1 MKRKFLLLFIC
12 LLSLLSCSQKKLPH
26 YPATDDG
33 ITRMHLD
40 SAAIYTKKH
49 DLHKAMYQLKAAE
62 KRLFNVTQDSLK
74 FLTYYHIAQINAQDG
89 AYKIALEYLKH
100 AARNANDVK
109 RSHRMTDIY
118 IEKAF
123 IYNQMGNRDS
133 ALNSLQRVEKYK
145 PRIRKD
151 QEKRIEE
158 MRQHIKRHQIVAIS
172 PGKDVEIV
180 QLQDLYEVALAQRKA
195 VELKLYIAY
204 LLLTLILV
212 SIGIT
217 IWFRRRMRQ
226 QLQFYRLQQQ
236 ETEHN
241 IQLTLR
247 RKDATI
253 DEMKAEID
261 SKLDELNQLR
271 YSIKA
276 HNKNIKTSDSI
287 EQVKLG
293 IDTLYTILKGG
304 NLSQMGKREQQ
315 ALNMIMPNYDYELS
329 YILNNPR
336 FALTP
341 KECFY
346 YIMEHYGIEDELKA
360 QAFCC
365 TAQAIRSIKSRI
377 NHCIKNLAAYSP
389 ICL

>member
-1 MKRKFLLLFIC
+1 M
-12 LLSLLSCSQKKLPH
+12 
-26 YPATDDG
+26 A
-33 ITRMHLD
+33 
-40 SAAIYTKKH
+40 
-49 DLHKAMYQLKAAE
+49 
-62 KRLFNVTQDSLK
+62 
-74 FLTYYHIAQINAQDG
+74 
-89 AYKIALEYLKH
+89 
-100 AARNANDVK
+100 
-109 RSHRMTDIY
+109 DID

-123 IYNQMGNRDS
+123 VYNQMGKRDS
-133 ALNSLQRVEKYK
+133 ALNSLLKAEKYK

-158 MRQHIKRHQIVAIS
+158 MRQRIKKHQIVAIS

-195 VELKLYIAY
+195 LELKLYIAY
-204 LLLTLILV
+204 LLLALILV

-226 QLQFYRLQQQ
+226 QLRFYRLQQQ

-261 SKLDELNQLR
+261 NKLDELNHLR
-271 YSIKA
+271 DSIKA
-276 HNKNIKTSDSI
+276 HSKNIKTSDSI
-287 EQVKLG
+287 EQIKLG
-293 IDTLYTILKGG
+293 IDTLHTILKGG

-315 ALNMIMPNYDYELS
+315 ALNIIMPNYDYELS

-346 YIMEHYGIEDELKA
+346 YVMEHYGIEDELKA

-365 TAQAIRSIKSRI
+365 TSQAIRSIKSRLR
-377 NHCIKNLAAYSP
+377 KKLEQG
-389 ICL
+389 

>member
-1 MKRKFLLLFIC
+1 MKKRFLLWFIS
-12 LLSLLSCSQKKLPH
+12 LLSLLSCSQRKLPH

-33 ITRMHLD
+33 ITQMRLD
-40 SAAIYTKKH
+40 SAKIYTKRH

-62 KRLFNVTQDSLK
+62 KRLFNVTEDSLK
-74 FLTYYHIAQINAQDG
+74 FLTYYRIAQINAQDG
-89 AYKIALEYLKH
+89 AYKLALDYLKH
-100 AARNANDVK
+100 AARHANDVK
-109 RSHRMTDIY
+109 RSHRMADID

-123 IYNQMGNRDS
+123 VYNQMGKRDS
-133 ALNSLQRVEKYK
+133 ALNSLLKAEKYK

-158 MRQHIKRHQIVAIS
+158 MRQHIKKHQIVAIS

-195 VELKLYIAY
+195 LELKLYIAY
-204 LLLTLILV
+204 LLLALILV

-226 QLQFYRLQQQ
+226 QLRFYRLQQQ

-271 YSIKA
+271 DSIKA
-276 HNKNIKTSDSI
+276 HSKNIKTSDSI
-287 EQVKLG
+287 EQIKLG

-346 YIMEHYGIEDELKA
+346 YVMEHYEIEDELKA

-365 TAQAIRSIKSRI
+365 TSQAIRSIKSRLRKKLEQ
-377 NHCIKNLAAYSP
+377 N
-389 ICL
+389 

>member
-123 IYNQMGNRDS
+123 IYNQMGKRDS

-151 QEKRIEE
+151 QEKQIEE

-172 PGKDVEIV
+172 PGKDIEIV

-226 QLQFYRLQQQ
+226 QLQFYRQQQQ

-287 EQVKLG
+287 EQIKLG

-346 YIMEHYGIEDELKA
+346 YIMEHYGIEDDLKA
-360 QAFCC
+360 QAFYC
-365 TAQAIRSIKSRI
+365 TAQAIRSIKSRLKKKLEQ
-377 NHCIKNLAAYSP
+377 N
-389 ICL
+389 

>member
-1 MKRKFLLLFIC
+1 MKKRILLWFIS
-12 LLSLLSCSQKKLPH
+12 LLSLLSCSQRKLPH

-33 ITRMHLD
+33 ITQMRLD
-40 SAAIYTKKH
+40 SAKIYTKRH

-62 KRLFNVTQDSLK
+62 KRLFNVTEDSLK
-74 FLTYYHIAQINAQDG
+74 FLTYYRIAQINAQDG
-89 AYKIALEYLKH
+89 AYKLALDYLKH
-100 AARNANDVK
+100 AARHANDVK
-109 RSHRMTDIY
+109 RSHRMADID

-123 IYNQMGNRDS
+123 VYNQMGKRDS
-133 ALNSLQRVEKYK
+133 ALNSLLKAEKYK

-158 MRQHIKRHQIVAIS
+158 MRQHIKKHQIVAIS

-195 VELKLYIAY
+195 LELKLYITY
-204 LLLTLILV
+204 LLLALILV

-253 DEMKAEID
+253 DAMKAEID

-271 YSIKA
+271 DSIKA
-276 HNKNIKTSDSI
+276 HSKNIKTSDSI
-287 EQVKLG
+287 EQIKLG
-293 IDTLYTILKGG
+293 IDTLHTILKGG

-346 YIMEHYGIEDELKA
+346 YVMEHYGIEDELKA

-365 TAQAIRSIKSRI
+365 TSQAIRSIKSRLR
-377 NHCIKNLAAYSP
+377 KKLEQG
-389 ICL
+389 

>member
-1 MKRKFLLLFIC
+1 MKKRFLLWFIS
-12 LLSLLSCSQKKLPH
+12 LLSLLSCSQRKLPH

-33 ITRMHLD
+33 ITQMRLD
-40 SAAIYTKKH
+40 SAAIYTKRH

-62 KRLFNVTQDSLK
+62 KRLFNVTEDSLK
-74 FLTYYHIAQINAQDG
+74 FLTYYRIAQINAQDG
-89 AYKIALEYLKH
+89 AYKLALDYLKH
-100 AARNANDVK
+100 AARHANDVK
-109 RSHRMTDIY
+109 QSHRMADID

-123 IYNQMGNRDS
+123 VYNQMGKRDS
-133 ALNSLQRVEKYK
+133 ALNSLLKAEKYK

-158 MRQHIKRHQIVAIS
+158 MRQRIKKHQIVAIS

-195 VELKLYIAY
+195 LELKLYITY
-204 LLLTLILV
+204 LLLALILV

-261 SKLDELNQLR
+261 NKLNELNQLR
-271 YSIKA
+271 DSIKA
-276 HNKNIKTSDSI
+276 HSKNIKTSDSI
-287 EQVKLG
+287 EQIKLG
-293 IDTLYTILKGG
+293 IDTLHTILKGG

-346 YIMEHYGIEDELKA
+346 YVMEHYEIEDELKA

-365 TAQAIRSIKSRI
+365 TSQAIRSIKSRLRKKLEQ
-377 NHCIKNLAAYSP
+377 N
-389 ICL
+389 

>member
-74 FLTYYHIAQINAQDG
+74 FVTYYHIAQINAQDG

-100 AARNANDVK
+100 AARNTNDVK

-123 IYNQMGNRDS
+123 IYNQMGKRDS

-172 PGKDVEIV
+172 PGKDIEIV

-226 QLQFYRLQQQ
+226 QLQFYRQQQQ

-287 EQVKLG
+287 EQIKLG

-346 YIMEHYGIEDELKA
+346 YIMEHYGIEDDLKA

-365 TAQAIRSIKSRI
+365 TAQAIRSIKSRLKKKLEQ
-377 NHCIKNLAAYSP
+377 N
-389 ICL
+389 

>member
-123 IYNQMGNRDS
+123 IYNQMGKRDS

-172 PGKDVEIV
+172 PGKDIEIV

-226 QLQFYRLQQQ
+226 QLQFYRQQQQ
-236 ETEHN
+236 EIEHN

-287 EQVKLG
+287 EQIKLG

-346 YIMEHYGIEDELKA
+346 YIMEHYGIEDDLKA

-365 TAQAIRSIKSRI
+365 TAQAIRSIKSRLKKKLEQ
-377 NHCIKNLAAYSP
+377 N
-389 ICL
+389 

>member
-62 KRLFNVTQDSLK
+62 KCLFNVTQDSLK

-226 QLQFYRLQQQ
+226 QLQFYRQQQQ

-287 EQVKLG
+287 EQIKLG

-365 TAQAIRSIKSRI
+365 TAQAIRSIKSRLKKKLEQ
-377 NHCIKNLAAYSP
+377 N
-389 ICL
+389 

>member
-1 MKRKFLLLFIC
+1 MKKRFLLWFIS
-12 LLSLLSCSQKKLPH
+12 LLSLLSCSQRKLPH

-33 ITRMHLD
+33 ITQMRLD
-40 SAAIYTKKH
+40 SAAIYTKRH

-62 KRLFNVTQDSLK
+62 KRLFNVTEDSLK
-74 FLTYYHIAQINAQDG
+74 FLTYYRIAQINAQDG
-89 AYKIALEYLKH
+89 AYKLALDYLKH
-100 AARNANDVK
+100 AARHANDVK
-109 RSHRMTDIY
+109 RSHRMADID
-118 IEKAF
+118 IEKALV
-123 IYNQMGNRDS
+123 YNQMGKRDS
-133 ALNSLQRVEKYK
+133 ALNSLLKAEKYK

-158 MRQHIKRHQIVAIS
+158 MRQRIKKRQIVAIS

-195 VELKLYIAY
+195 LELKLYIAY
-204 LLLTLILV
+204 LLLALILV

-226 QLQFYRLQQQ
+226 QLRFYRLQQQ
-236 ETEHN
+236 KTEHN

-247 RKDATI
+247 RKNATI

-261 SKLDELNQLR
+261 NKLDELNQLR
-271 YSIKA
+271 DSIKA
-276 HNKNIKTSDSI
+276 HSKNIKTSDSI
-287 EQVKLG
+287 EQIKLG
-293 IDTLYTILKGG
+293 IDTLHTILKGG

-346 YIMEHYGIEDELKA
+346 YVMEHYGIEDELKA

-365 TAQAIRSIKSRI
+365 TSQAIRSIKSRLR
-377 NHCIKNLAAYSP
+377 KKLEQG
-389 ICL
+389 

>member
-1 MKRKFLLLFIC
+1 MKKRFLLWFIS
-12 LLSLLSCSQKKLPH
+12 LLSLLSCSQRKLPH

-33 ITRMHLD
+33 ITQMRLD
-40 SAAIYTKKH
+40 SAKIYTKRH

-62 KRLFNVTQDSLK
+62 KRLFNVTEDSLK
-74 FLTYYHIAQINAQDG
+74 FLTYYRIAQINAQDG
-89 AYKIALEYLKH
+89 AYKLALDYLKH
-100 AARNANDVK
+100 AARHANDVK
-109 RSHRMTDIY
+109 RSHRMADID

-123 IYNQMGNRDS
+123 VYNQMGKRDS
-133 ALNSLQRVEKYK
+133 ALNSLLKAEKYK

-158 MRQHIKRHQIVAIS
+158 MRQHIKKHQIVAIS

-195 VELKLYIAY
+195 LELKLYIAY
-204 LLLTLILV
+204 LLLALILV

-247 RKDATI
+247 RKNATI

-261 SKLDELNQLR
+261 NKLEELNQLR
-271 YSIKA
+271 DSIKA

-287 EQVKLG
+287 EQIKLG

-315 ALNMIMPNYDYELS
+315 ALNIIMPNYDYELS

-346 YIMEHYGIEDELKA
+346 YVMEHYGIEDELKA

-365 TAQAIRSIKSRI
+365 TSQAIRSIKSRLRKKLEQ
-377 NHCIKNLAAYSP
+377 N
-389 ICL
+389 

>member
-100 AARNANDVK
+100 AARNTNDVK

-123 IYNQMGNRDS
+123 IYNQMGKRDS

-158 MRQHIKRHQIVAIS
+158 MRQHIRRHQIVAIS
-172 PGKDVEIV
+172 PGKDIEIV
-180 QLQDLYEVALAQRKA
+180 QLQDLYEVAIAQRKA

-226 QLQFYRLQQQ
+226 QLQFYRQQQQ

-276 HNKNIKTSDSI
+276 HNKNIKKSDSI
-287 EQVKLG
+287 EQIKLG

-346 YIMEHYGIEDELKA
+346 YIMEHYGIEDDLKA

-365 TAQAIRSIKSRI
+365 TAQAIRSIKSRLKKKLEQ
-377 NHCIKNLAAYSP
+377 N
-389 ICL
+389 

>member
-123 IYNQMGNRDS
+123 IYNQMGKRDS

-172 PGKDVEIV
+172 PGKDIEIV

-226 QLQFYRLQQQ
+226 QLQYYRQQQQ

-261 SKLDELNQLR
+261 SKLDELYQLR

-287 EQVKLG
+287 EQIKLG

-346 YIMEHYGIEDELKA
+346 YIMEHYGIEDDLKA

-365 TAQAIRSIKSRI
+365 TAQAIRSIKSRLKKKLEQ
-377 NHCIKNLAAYSP
+377 N
-389 ICL
+389 

>member
-1 MKRKFLLLFIC
+1 MKKRFLLWFIS
-12 LLSLLSCSQKKLPH
+12 LLSLLSCSQRKLPH

-33 ITRMHLD
+33 ITQMRLD
-40 SAAIYTKKH
+40 SAKIYTKRH

-62 KRLFNVTQDSLK
+62 KRLFNVTEDSLK
-74 FLTYYHIAQINAQDG
+74 FLTYYRIAQINAQDG
-89 AYKIALEYLKH
+89 AYKLALDYLKH
-100 AARNANDVK
+100 AARHANDVK
-109 RSHRMTDIY
+109 QSHRMADID

-123 IYNQMGNRDS
+123 VYNQMGKRDS
-133 ALNSLQRVEKYK
+133 ALNSLLKAEKYK

-158 MRQHIKRHQIVAIS
+158 MRQHIKKHQIVAIS

-195 VELKLYIAY
+195 LELKLYIAY
-204 LLLTLILV
+204 LLLALILV

-261 SKLDELNQLR
+261 NKLDELNQLR
-271 YSIKA
+271 DSIKA

-287 EQVKLG
+287 EQIKLG
-293 IDTLYTILKGG
+293 IDTLHTILKGG

-315 ALNMIMPNYDYELS
+315 ALNIIMPNYDYELS

-346 YIMEHYGIEDELKA
+346 YVMEHYEIEDELKA

-365 TAQAIRSIKSRI
+365 TSQAIRSIKSRLRKKLEQ
-377 NHCIKNLAAYSP
+377 N
-389 ICL
+389 

>member
-123 IYNQMGNRDS
+123 IYNQMGKRDS

-172 PGKDVEIV
+172 PGKDIEIV

-226 QLQFYRLQQQ
+226 QLQFYRQQQQ

-261 SKLDELNQLR
+261 SKLDELYQLR

-287 EQVKLG
+287 EQIKLG

-365 TAQAIRSIKSRI
+365 TAQAIRSIKSRLKKKLEQ
-377 NHCIKNLAAYSP
+377 N
-389 ICL
+389 

>member
-1 MKRKFLLLFIC
+1 MKKRFLLWFIS
-12 LLSLLSCSQKKLPH
+12 LLSLLSCSQRKLPH

-33 ITRMHLD
+33 ITQMRLD
-40 SAAIYTKKH
+40 SATIYTKRH

-62 KRLFNVTQDSLK
+62 KRLFNVTEDSLK
-74 FLTYYHIAQINAQDG
+74 FLTYYRIAQINAQDG
-89 AYKIALEYLKH
+89 AYKLALDYLKH
-100 AARNANDVK
+100 AARHANDVK
-109 RSHRMTDIY
+109 QSHRMADID

-123 IYNQMGNRDS
+123 VYNQMGKRDS
-133 ALNSLQRVEKYK
+133 ALNSLLKAEKYK

-158 MRQHIKRHQIVAIS
+158 MRQHIKKHQIVAIS

-195 VELKLYIAY
+195 LELKLYIAY
-204 LLLTLILV
+204 LLLALILV

-271 YSIKA
+271 DSIKA
-276 HNKNIKTSDSI
+276 HSKNIKTSDSI
-287 EQVKLG
+287 EQIKLG
-293 IDTLYTILKGG
+293 IDTLHTILKGG

-315 ALNMIMPNYDYELS
+315 ALNIIMPNYDYELS

-346 YIMEHYGIEDELKA
+346 YVMEHYEIEDELKA

-365 TAQAIRSIKSRI
+365 TSQAIRSIKSRLRKKLEQ
-377 NHCIKNLAAYSP
+377 N
-389 ICL
+389 

>member
-287 EQVKLG
+287 EQIKLG

-315 ALNMIMPNYDYELS
+315 ALNIIMPNYDYELS

-365 TAQAIRSIKSRI
+365 TAQAIRSIKSRLKKKLEQ
-377 NHCIKNLAAYSP
+377 N
-389 ICL
+389 

>member
-62 KRLFNVTQDSLK
+62 KRLFNVTEDSLK

-100 AARNANDVK
+100 AARNTNDVK

-123 IYNQMGNRDS
+123 IYNQMGKRDS

-158 MRQHIKRHQIVAIS
+158 MRQHIRRHQIVAIS
-172 PGKDVEIV
+172 PGKDIEIV

-226 QLQFYRLQQQ
+226 QLQFYRQQQQ

-287 EQVKLG
+287 EQIKLG
-293 IDTLYTILKGG
+293 IDTLYIILKGG

-346 YIMEHYGIEDELKA
+346 YIMEHYGIEDDLKA

-365 TAQAIRSIKSRI
+365 TAQAIRSIKSRLKKKLEQ
-377 NHCIKNLAAYSP
+377 N
-389 ICL
+389 

>member
-1 MKRKFLLLFIC
+1 MKKRFLLWFIS
-12 LLSLLSCSQKKLPH
+12 LLSLLSCSQRKLPH

-33 ITRMHLD
+33 ITQMRLD
-40 SAAIYTKKH
+40 SATIYTKRH

-62 KRLFNVTQDSLK
+62 KRLFNVTEDSLK
-74 FLTYYHIAQINAQDG
+74 FLTYYRIAQINAQDG
-89 AYKIALEYLKH
+89 AYKLALDYLKH
-100 AARNANDVK
+100 AARHANDVK
-109 RSHRMTDIY
+109 RSHRMADID

-123 IYNQMGNRDS
+123 VYNQMGKRDS
-133 ALNSLQRVEKYK
+133 ALNSLLKAEKYK

-151 QEKRIEE
+151 QEKHIEE
-158 MRQHIKRHQIVAIS
+158 MRQRIKKHQIVAIS
-172 PGKDVEIV
+172 PSKDVEIV

-195 VELKLYIAY
+195 LELKLYIAY
-204 LLLTLILV
+204 LLLALILV

-226 QLQFYRLQQQ
+226 QLRFYRLQQQ

-261 SKLDELNQLR
+261 NKLDELNHLR
-271 YSIKA
+271 DSIKA
-276 HNKNIKTSDSI
+276 HSKNIKTSDSI
-287 EQVKLG
+287 EQIKLG
-293 IDTLYTILKGG
+293 IDTLHTILKGG

-346 YIMEHYGIEDELKA
+346 YVMEHYGIEDELKA

-365 TAQAIRSIKSRI
+365 TSQAIRSIKSRLRKKLEQ
-377 NHCIKNLAAYSP
+377 N
-389 ICL
+389 

>member
-62 KRLFNVTQDSLK
+62 KRLFNVTEDSLK

-123 IYNQMGNRDS
+123 IYNQMGKRDS

-172 PGKDVEIV
+172 PGKDIEIV

-226 QLQFYRLQQQ
+226 QLQFYRQQQQ

-287 EQVKLG
+287 EQIKLG

-346 YIMEHYGIEDELKA
+346 YIMEHYGIEDDQKV

-365 TAQAIRSIKSRI
+365 TAQAIRSIKSRLKKKLEQ
-377 NHCIKNLAAYSP
+377 N
-389 ICL
+389 

>member
-74 FLTYYHIAQINAQDG
+74 FVTYYHIAQINAQDG

-123 IYNQMGNRDS
+123 IYNQMGKRDS

-158 MRQHIKRHQIVAIS
+158 MRQHIKRHQVVAIS
-172 PGKDVEIV
+172 PGKDIEIV

-226 QLQFYRLQQQ
+226 QLQFYRQQQQ

-287 EQVKLG
+287 EQIKLG

-346 YIMEHYGIEDELKA
+346 YIMEHYGIEDDLKA

-365 TAQAIRSIKSRI
+365 TAQAIRSIKSRLKKKLEQ
-377 NHCIKNLAAYSP
+377 N
-389 ICL
+389 

>member
-62 KRLFNVTQDSLK
+62 KRLFNVTEDSLK

-123 IYNQMGNRDS
+123 IYNQMGKRDS

-226 QLQFYRLQQQ
+226 QLQFYRQQQQ

-287 EQVKLG
+287 EQIKLG

-365 TAQAIRSIKSRI
+365 TAQAIRSIKSRLKKKLEQ
-377 NHCIKNLAAYSP
+377 N
-389 ICL
+389 

>member
-151 QEKRIEE
+151 QEKQIEE

-172 PGKDVEIV
+172 PGKDIEIV

-226 QLQFYRLQQQ
+226 QLQFYRQQQQ

-287 EQVKLG
+287 EQIKLG
-293 IDTLYTILKGG
+293 IDTLYIILKGG

-346 YIMEHYGIEDELKA
+346 YIMEHYGIEDDLKA

-365 TAQAIRSIKSRI
+365 TAQAIRSIKSRLKKKLEQ
-377 NHCIKNLAAYSP
+377 N
-389 ICL
+389 

>member
-123 IYNQMGNRDS
+123 IYNQMGKRDS

-172 PGKDVEIV
+172 PGKDIEIV

-226 QLQFYRLQQQ
+226 QLQFYRQQQQ

-271 YSIKA
+271 YSIKV

-287 EQVKLG
+287 EQIKLG
-293 IDTLYTILKGG
+293 IDTLYIILKGG

-346 YIMEHYGIEDELKA
+346 YIMEHYGIEDDLKA

-365 TAQAIRSIKSRI
+365 TAQAIRSIKSRLKKKLEQ
-377 NHCIKNLAAYSP
+377 N
-389 ICL
+389 

>member
-123 IYNQMGNRDS
+123 IYNQMGKRDS

-226 QLQFYRLQQQ
+226 QLQFYRQQQQ

-287 EQVKLG
+287 EQIKLG
-293 IDTLYTILKGG
+293 VDTLYTILKGE

-365 TAQAIRSIKSRI
+365 TAQAIRSIKSRLKKKLEQ
-377 NHCIKNLAAYSP
+377 N
-389 ICL
+389 

>member
-1 MKRKFLLLFIC
+1 MKKRFLLWFIS
-12 LLSLLSCSQKKLPH
+12 LLSLLSCSQRKLPH

-33 ITRMHLD
+33 ITQMRLD
-40 SAAIYTKKH
+40 SATIYTKRH

-62 KRLFNVTQDSLK
+62 KRLFNVTEDSLK
-74 FLTYYHIAQINAQDG
+74 FLTYYRIAQINAQDG
-89 AYKIALEYLKH
+89 AYKLALDYLKH
-100 AARNANDVK
+100 AARHANDVK
-109 RSHRMTDIY
+109 RSHRMADID

-123 IYNQMGNRDS
+123 VYNQMGKRDS
-133 ALNSLQRVEKYK
+133 ALNSLLKAEKYK

-158 MRQHIKRHQIVAIS
+158 MRQHIKKHQIVAIS

-195 VELKLYIAY
+195 LELKLYIAY
-204 LLLTLILV
+204 LLLALILV

-261 SKLDELNQLR
+261 NKLNELNQLR
-271 YSIKA
+271 DSIKA
-276 HNKNIKTSDSI
+276 HSKNIKTSDSI
-287 EQVKLG
+287 EQIKLG
-293 IDTLYTILKGG
+293 IDTLHTILKGG

-346 YIMEHYGIEDELKA
+346 YVMEHYEIEDELKA

-365 TAQAIRSIKSRI
+365 TSQAIRSIKSRLRKKLEQ
-377 NHCIKNLAAYSP
+377 N
-389 ICL
+389 

>member
-1 MKRKFLLLFIC
+1 MKKRFLLWFIS
-12 LLSLLSCSQKKLPH
+12 LLSLLSCSQRKLPH

-33 ITRMHLD
+33 ITQMRLD
-40 SAAIYTKKH
+40 SATIYTKRH

-62 KRLFNVTQDSLK
+62 KRLFNVTEDSLK
-74 FLTYYHIAQINAQDG
+74 FLTYYRIAQINAQDG
-89 AYKIALEYLKH
+89 AYKLALDYLKH
-100 AARNANDVK
+100 AARHANDVK
-109 RSHRMTDIY
+109 RSHRMADID

-123 IYNQMGNRDS
+123 VYNQMGKRDS
-133 ALNSLQRVEKYK
+133 ALNSLLKAEKYK

-158 MRQHIKRHQIVAIS
+158 MRQHIKKHQIVAIS

-195 VELKLYIAY
+195 LELKLYIAY
-204 LLLTLILV
+204 LLLALILV

-247 RKDATI
+247 RKNATI

-271 YSIKA
+271 DSIKA
-276 HNKNIKTSDSI
+276 HSKNIKTSDSI
-287 EQVKLG
+287 EQIKLG
-293 IDTLYTILKGG
+293 IDTLHTILKGG

-346 YIMEHYGIEDELKA
+346 YVMEHYEIEDELKA

-365 TAQAIRSIKSRI
+365 TSQAIRSIKSRLRKKLEQ
-377 NHCIKNLAAYSP
+377 N
-389 ICL
+389 

>member
-151 QEKRIEE
+151 QEKQIEE

-226 QLQFYRLQQQ
+226 QLQFYRQQQQ

-287 EQVKLG
+287 EQIKLG
-293 IDTLYTILKGG
+293 IDSLYTILKGG

-346 YIMEHYGIEDELKA
+346 YIMEHYGIEDDLKA

-365 TAQAIRSIKSRI
+365 TAQAIRSIKSRLKKKLEQ
-377 NHCIKNLAAYSP
+377 N
-389 ICL
+389 

>member
-12 LLSLLSCSQKKLPH
+12 LLSLLSCCQKKLPH

-226 QLQFYRLQQQ
+226 QLQFYRQQQQ

-276 HNKNIKTSDSI
+276 HNKNIKSSDSI
-287 EQVKLG
+287 EQIKLG

-346 YIMEHYGIEDELKA
+346 YIMEHYGIEDDLKA

-365 TAQAIRSIKSRI
+365 TAQAIRSIKSRLKKKLEQ
-377 NHCIKNLAAYSP
+377 N
-389 ICL
+389 

>member
-123 IYNQMGNRDS
+123 IYNQIGKRDS

-172 PGKDVEIV
+172 PGKDIEIV

-226 QLQFYRLQQQ
+226 QLQFYRQQQQ

-287 EQVKLG
+287 EQIKLG
-293 IDTLYTILKGG
+293 IDTLYIILKGG

-346 YIMEHYGIEDELKA
+346 YIMEHYGIEDDLKA

-365 TAQAIRSIKSRI
+365 TAQAIRSIKSRLKKKLEQ
-377 NHCIKNLAAYSP
+377 N
-389 ICL
+389 

>member
-62 KRLFNVTQDSLK
+62 KRLFNVTEDSLK

-123 IYNQMGNRDS
+123 IYNQMGKRDS

-172 PGKDVEIV
+172 PGKDIEIV

-217 IWFRRRMRQ
+217 IWFRRRIRQ
-226 QLQFYRLQQQ
+226 QLQFYRQQQQ

-287 EQVKLG
+287 EQIKLG
-293 IDTLYTILKGG
+293 IDTLYIILKGG

-346 YIMEHYGIEDELKA
+346 YIMEHYGIEDDLKA

-365 TAQAIRSIKSRI
+365 TAQAIRSIKSRLKKKLEQ
-377 NHCIKNLAAYSP
+377 N
-389 ICL
+389 

>member
-1 MKRKFLLLFIC
+1 MKKRFLLWFIS
-12 LLSLLSCSQKKLPH
+12 LLSLLSCSQRKLPH

-33 ITRMHLD
+33 ITQMRLD
-40 SAAIYTKKH
+40 SATIYTKRH

-62 KRLFNVTQDSLK
+62 KRLFNVTEDSLK
-74 FLTYYHIAQINAQDG
+74 FLTYYRIAQINAQDG
-89 AYKIALEYLKH
+89 AYKLALDYLKH
-100 AARNANDVK
+100 AARHANDVK
-109 RSHRMTDIY
+109 RSHRMADID

-123 IYNQMGNRDS
+123 VYNQMGKRDS
-133 ALNSLQRVEKYK
+133 ALNSLLKAEKYK

-158 MRQHIKRHQIVAIS
+158 MRQHIKKHQIVAIS

-195 VELKLYIAY
+195 LELKLYIAY
-204 LLLTLILV
+204 LLLALILV

-261 SKLDELNQLR
+261 NKLDELNQLR
-271 YSIKA
+271 DSIKA
-276 HNKNIKTSDSI
+276 HSKNIKTSDSI
-287 EQVKLG
+287 EQIKLG
-293 IDTLYTILKGG
+293 IDTLHTILKGG

-315 ALNMIMPNYDYELS
+315 ALNIIMPNYDYELS

-346 YIMEHYGIEDELKA
+346 YVMEHYEIEDELKA

-365 TAQAIRSIKSRI
+365 TSQAIRSIKSRLRKKLEQ
-377 NHCIKNLAAYSP
+377 N
-389 ICL
+389 

>member
-62 KRLFNVTQDSLK
+62 KRLFNVTEDSLK

-100 AARNANDVK
+100 AARNTNDVK

-123 IYNQMGNRDS
+123 IYNQMGKRDS

-158 MRQHIKRHQIVAIS
+158 MRQHIKRHQVVAIS
-172 PGKDVEIV
+172 PGKDIEIV

-226 QLQFYRLQQQ
+226 QLQFYRQQQQ

-287 EQVKLG
+287 EQIKLG
-293 IDTLYTILKGG
+293 IDTLYIILKGG

-346 YIMEHYGIEDELKA
+346 YIMEHYGIEDDLKA

-365 TAQAIRSIKSRI
+365 TAQAIRSIKSRLKKKLEQ
-377 NHCIKNLAAYSP
+377 N
-389 ICL
+389 

>member
-33 ITRMHLD
+33 ITRRHLD

-49 DLHKAMYQLKAAE
+49 DLHKAMYQLKVAE
-62 KRLFNVTQDSLK
+62 KRLFNVTEDSLK

-100 AARNANDVK
+100 AARNTNDVK

-123 IYNQMGNRDS
+123 IYNQMGKRDS

-158 MRQHIKRHQIVAIS
+158 MRQHIRRHQIVAIS
-172 PGKDVEIV
+172 PGKDIEIV

-287 EQVKLG
+287 EQIKLG

-346 YIMEHYGIEDELKA
+346 YIMEHYGIEDDLKA

-365 TAQAIRSIKSRI
+365 TAQAIRSIKSRLKKKLEQ
-377 NHCIKNLAAYSP
+377 N
-389 ICL
+389 

>member
-1 MKRKFLLLFIC
+1 MKKRFLLWFIS
-12 LLSLLSCSQKKLPH
+12 LLSLLSCSQRKLPH

-33 ITRMHLD
+33 ITQMRLD
-40 SAAIYTKKH
+40 SAAIYTKRH

-62 KRLFNVTQDSLK
+62 KRLFNVTEDSLK
-74 FLTYYHIAQINAQDG
+74 FLTYYRIAQINAQDG
-89 AYKIALEYLKH
+89 AYKLALDYLKH
-100 AARNANDVK
+100 AARHANDVK
-109 RSHRMTDIY
+109 RSHRMADID

-123 IYNQMGNRDS
+123 VYNQMGKRDS
-133 ALNSLQRVEKYK
+133 ALNCLLKAEKYK

-158 MRQHIKRHQIVAIS
+158 MRQRIKKHQIVAIS

-195 VELKLYIAY
+195 LELKLYIAY
-204 LLLTLILV
+204 LLLALILV

-226 QLQFYRLQQQ
+226 QLRFYRLQQQ

-253 DEMKAEID
+253 DETKAEID
-261 SKLDELNQLR
+261 NKLDELNQLR
-271 YSIKA
+271 DSIKA
-276 HNKNIKTSDSI
+276 HSKNIKTSDSI
-287 EQVKLG
+287 EQIKLG

-346 YIMEHYGIEDELKA
+346 YVMEHYGIEDELKA

-365 TAQAIRSIKSRI
+365 TSQAIRSIKSRLR
-377 NHCIKNLAAYSP
+377 KKLEQG
-389 ICL
+389 

>member
-62 KRLFNVTQDSLK
+62 KHLFNVTQDSLK

-123 IYNQMGNRDS
+123 IYNQMGKRDS

-172 PGKDVEIV
+172 PGKDIEIV

-226 QLQFYRLQQQ
+226 QLQFYRQQQQ

-287 EQVKLG
+287 EQIKLG

-346 YIMEHYGIEDELKA
+346 YIMEHYGIEDDLKA

-365 TAQAIRSIKSRI
+365 TAQAIRSIKSRLKKKLEQ
-377 NHCIKNLAAYSP
+377 N
-389 ICL
+389 